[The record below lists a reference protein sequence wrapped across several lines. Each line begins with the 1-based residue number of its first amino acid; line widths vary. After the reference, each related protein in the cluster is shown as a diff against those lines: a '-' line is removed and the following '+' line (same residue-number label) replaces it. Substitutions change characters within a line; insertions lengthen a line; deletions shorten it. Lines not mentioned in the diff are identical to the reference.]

1 VSPALKNYVYNEIN
15 KMKLEDLGYSA
26 FFESNR
32 RALGLDGYEVARV
45 IAEYKEAYRVKNI
58 TNEYLAKIS
67 GRQMFKAVSREDYPR
82 VGDWVAITERNTEEA
97 VIHRLLPRQT
107 ILRRKYS
114 NKSGAQVI
122 GANID
127 VSFII
132 ESVDRDYN
140 LNRFERY
147 FTMVNEGHI
156 KPAIVLNKI
165 DLIPEAELNLK
176 MSQLKTRFKDI
187 NVIPISASTSQG
199 LGGLMAYIERG
210 KTYCF
215 LGSSGVGKSSL
226 INKLL
231 GTDNIKTNTIN
242 LITGGGK
249 HTTASRKMYFLEN
262 GGMVIDNP
270 GMKEI
275 GMTDAN
281 AGIEN
286 AFEEIT
292 ALSLKCKY
300 KGCSH
305 TNETGCAVLAALKS
319 GWLDGD
325 KYSNYARLRKE
336 AKEYKMTELEKGRS
350 GRKFGKSV
358 RKAQQKQTR
367 K

>member
-1 VSPALKNYVYNEIN
+1 
-15 KMKLEDLGYSA
+15 MKLEDLGYSA

-58 TNEYLAKIS
+58 TNEYLAKIT
-67 GRQMFKAVSREDYPR
+67 GRQMFNAVSREDYPC
-82 VGDWVAITERNTEEA
+82 VGDWVAITARDTEQA
-97 VIHRLLPRQT
+97 IIHKLLPRKT
-107 ILRRKYS
+107 ILRRKYT

-127 VSFII
+127 VTFII
-132 ESVDRDYN
+132 ESVDKDYN

-147 FTMVNEGHI
+147 FAMVNDGNI

-165 DLIPEAELNLK
+165 DLITEAELDLK
-176 MSQLKTRFKDI
+176 MAPLKTRFKDI
-187 NVIPISASTSQG
+187 DIIPISATTNKG
-199 LGGLMAYIERG
+199 LGGLMTYIERG

-231 GTDNIKTNTIN
+231 GTDNIKTNIIN
-242 LITGGGK
+242 LITGRGQ
-249 HTTASRKMYFLEN
+249 HTTASRRMYFLGN

-270 GMKEI
+270 GMKEV

-281 AGIEN
+281 VGIGN
-286 AFEEIT
+286 VFEEII
-292 ALSLKCKY
+292 ALSTKCKY
-300 KGCSH
+300 KDCSH

-319 GWLDGD
+319 GGLDGD
-325 KYSNYARLRKE
+325 KYANYARLIKE
-336 AKEYKMTELEKGRS
+336 SEYYRMTEIEKRRKD
-350 GRKFGKSV
+350 RKFGRFIK
-358 RKAQQKQTR
+358 KAQQQLK
-367 K
+367 KKE

>member
-1 VSPALKNYVYNEIN
+1 
-15 KMKLEDLGYSA
+15 MKLEDLGYSA

-32 RALGLDGYEVARV
+32 SALGLGGFEVARV
-45 IAEYKEAYRVKNI
+45 ITEYREAYLVKNI

-67 GRQMFKAVSREDYPR
+67 GRQMFKAESREDYPC

-122 GANID
+122 GSNID
-127 VSFII
+127 VAFII
-132 ESVDRDYN
+132 ESMDRDYN

-156 KPAIVLNKI
+156 KPAIILNKI
-165 DLIPEAELNLK
+165 DLITQAELDLK
-176 MSQLKTRFKDI
+176 MSQLKTRFPDI
-187 NVIPISASTSQG
+187 KVIPISAKTNRG
-199 LGGLMAYIERG
+199 LGGLTAYIEKG

-231 GTDNIKTNTIN
+231 GTDNIKTSSIN
-242 LITGGGK
+242 LITGGGQ
-249 HTTASRKMYFLEN
+249 HTTASRMMYFLAN
-262 GGMVIDNP
+262 GGMVVDNP

-281 AGIEN
+281 AGIGN
-286 AFEEIT
+286 AFEEIS
-292 ALSLKCKY
+292 ALSENCKY
-300 KGCSH
+300 TNCSH
-305 TNETGCAVLAALKS
+305 TNEKGCAVLEALKS
-319 GWLDGD
+319 GGLDAG
-325 KYSNYARLRKE
+325 KYSNYARLKKE
-336 AKEYKMTELEKGRS
+336 AKYYEMTELEKRRKDRTFGRFI
-350 GRKFGKSV
+350 K
-358 RKAQQKQTR
+358 KAQQQLK
-367 K
+367 KKY

>member
-1 VSPALKNYVYNEIN
+1 
-15 KMKLEDLGYSA
+15 MKLEDLGYSA

-32 RALGLDGYEVARV
+32 SALGLDGYEVARV

-58 TNEYLAKIS
+58 TKEYMAKIS
-67 GRQMFKAVSREDYPR
+67 GRQMFKAVSREDYPC

-107 ILRRKYS
+107 ILRRKYT
-114 NKSGAQVI
+114 NKSGAQLI

-127 VSFII
+127 VAFII

-147 FTMVNEGHI
+147 FTMVNEGNI
-156 KPAIVLNKI
+156 KPAIILNKI
-165 DLIPEAELNLK
+165 DLISEAELNLK
-176 MSQLKTRFKDI
+176 MSQLKTRFADI
-187 NVIPISASTSQG
+187 NVIPISAITNRG
-199 LGGLMAYIERG
+199 LGGLMAYIEKG

-215 LGSSGVGKSSL
+215 LGSSGVGKSSP

-231 GTDNIKTNTIN
+231 GTDDIKTDTIN

-249 HTTASRKMYFLEN
+249 HTTASRKMYFLAN

-286 AFEEIT
+286 VFEEII
-292 ALSLKCKY
+292 ALSEKCKY
-300 KGCSH
+300 KDCSH
-305 TNETGCAVLAALKS
+305 TNETGCAVLEALKS
-319 GWLDGD
+319 GGLDKD

-336 AKEYKMTELEKGRS
+336 TEYYRMTEVEKRRKD
-350 GRKFGKSV
+350 RKFGRFIK
-358 RKAQQKQTR
+358 KAQQQQEK

>member
-1 VSPALKNYVYNEIN
+1 
-15 KMKLEDLGYSA
+15 MKLEDLGYSA

-32 RALGLDGYEVARV
+32 SALGLEGFEVARV
-45 IAEYKEAYRVKNI
+45 IAEYREAYRVKNI

-67 GRQMFKAVSREDYPR
+67 GRQMFNAESREDYPC
-82 VGDWVAITERNTEEA
+82 VGDWVAITPRNTEEA
-97 VIHRLLPRQT
+97 VIHKLLPRQT

-132 ESVDRDYN
+132 ESVDKDYN

-147 FTMVNEGHI
+147 FTMVNEGNI
-156 KPAIVLNKI
+156 KPVIVLNKI
-165 DLIPEAELNLK
+165 DLITEAELDLK
-176 MSQLKTRFKDI
+176 ISQLKTRFADI
-187 NVIPISASTSQG
+187 NVIPISAKTNLG
-199 LGGLMAYIERG
+199 LGGLMAYIESG

-231 GTDNIKTNTIN
+231 GTDNIKTDTIN

-249 HTTASRKMYFLEN
+249 HTTASRKMYFLGN

-270 GMKEI
+270 GMKEV
-275 GMTDAN
+275 GMTDAT
-281 AGIEN
+281 AGIDS
-286 AFEEIT
+286 AFEEIS
-292 ALSLKCKY
+292 ALSEKCKY
-300 KGCSH
+300 KDCSH
-305 TNETGCAVLAALKS
+305 TNEKGCAVLETLKS
-319 GWLDGD
+319 GGLDRD
-325 KYSNYARLRKE
+325 KYSNYTRLKKE
-336 AKEYKMTELEKGRS
+336 AEYYSMTELEKRRKD
-350 GRKFGKSV
+350 RKFGRFIK
-358 RKAQQKQTR
+358 KAQQQLKG